1 MRPDCPES
9 EGDLDRVRRGP
20 SGLAPNGAQDRGPSR
35 RQPPMDTGER
45 APRPIGK
52 WETLTA
58 VGVQGAV
65 VVALVAVGAV
75 RIATPAAPRSLVAVA
90 AAAAIAAAVP
100 WRVDVRPARP
110 RADLVAASLV
120 IGLLVVGPVNLVL
133 AVPLGV
139 GLATVLTARS
149 MRCGV
154 IRTVATAL
162 PVAIGCLVFS
172 AAGGLRGAPM
182 TSWPAALGAGVAFA
196 LLARISREV
205 TEESIFAVERS
216 IVTASIL
223 AGGIGSVCAAT
234 VVAGTVIVGAQGWM
248 AVALLAPAVVS
259 MIVGA
264 HVLAGQR
271 EARRR
276 FERLA
281 SASSRTIGLQSFDAA
296 LRQAASEAR
305 VLLDGSS
312 AVCMASTRKGE
323 WAGVIASSDD
333 VTAAPAELC
342 RAVSEWLGTGRTDER
357 AGGELRAVTGYLLP
371 EAASVVTATDG
382 TGGFAIMVLR
392 VAEPDA
398 AGSAR
403 AELLAA
409 FVSQAALISTNAL
422 LFEQAEDALRQ
433 QVDMNRQKD
442 EFLAAVSHELRTPL
456 ASMIGSVD
464 TLRRLDARM
473 TEDARERF
481 FTIAQRQG
489 KRLQRLI
496 EELLL
501 TASLD
506 HRQELVIGLPCRLDE
521 ILEEVA
527 VDLSSQAEGRIT
539 VRCSPGAEVIST
551 DSNKLRQAVTNLVE
565 NATKYAGEGPI
576 EVSAR
581 EVADRIEIRVVD
593 HGPGIAPEDR
603 SRAFERFVQLDGSST
618 RSQGGTGLGLYLCT
632 RVAELLEAD
641 LRLVETPGG
650 GATFVVSLPRSHS
663 TAVEVEGGPAGHAGF
678 AASPLRN
685 GRADGPKRSGLDR
698 SLLDLR
704 RGPSSGPAA
713 GLGARPVVPAGLR
726 PHPRSD

>member
-1 MRPDCPES
+1 
-9 EGDLDRVRRGP
+9 
-20 SGLAPNGAQDRGPSR
+20 
-35 RQPPMDTGER
+35 MDTGGR
-45 APRPIGK
+45 APRPIGT

-58 VGVQGAV
+58 LGAQGAV
-65 VVALVAVGAV
+65 VAVLVTVGAV
-75 RIATPAAPRSLVAVA
+75 RIATPSAPRSLAAVA
-90 AAAAIAAAVP
+90 AAAAAAAAVP
-100 WRVDVRPARP
+100 WRVDLRPGRP
-110 RADLVAASLV
+110 RADLVAAALV

-133 AVPLGV
+133 VVPLGV

-149 MRCGV
+149 LRCGL

-162 PVAIGCLVFS
+162 PVAVGCIVFS
-172 AAGGLRGAPM
+172 AAGGVRGAPM
-182 TSWPAALGAGVAFA
+182 RSWPAALAAGVVFA
-196 LLARISREV
+196 LFARVSREV
-205 TEESIFAVERS
+205 TEEPVADVNRS
-216 IVTASIL
+216 IVAASVF
-223 AGGIGSVCAAT
+223 AGGLGAVCAAT

-248 AVALLAPAVVS
+248 AVALLAPAVAS
-259 MIVGA
+259 MIAGA

-271 EARRR
+271 DARRR

-296 LRQAASEAR
+296 LRQAAGEAR
-305 VLLDGSS
+305 ILLDGAS
-312 AVCMASTRKGE
+312 AVCMASTRDGE
-323 WAGVIASSDD
+323 WAGVIVGPDD
-333 VTAAPAELC
+333 EIVAPPELC
-342 RAVSEWLGTGRTDER
+342 RAVAEWVGAGRTDER

-371 EAASVVTATDG
+371 EAASVVTATDA
-382 TGGFAIMVLR
+382 TGCFAIMVLR
-392 VAEPDA
+392 GSEPEA

-422 LFEQAEDALRQ
+422 LFQQAEDALRQ

-464 TLRRLDARM
+464 TLRRLDGRM

-506 HRQELVIGLPCRLDE
+506 HRQELVVGAPCRLDE

-551 DSNKLRQAVTNLVE
+551 DPNKLRQVLTNLVE

-581 EVADRIEIRVVD
+581 EVADRIEVRVVD

-618 RSQGGTGLGLYLCT
+618 RSQGGTGLGLYLCK

-641 LRLVETPGG
+641 LRLAETPGG
-650 GATFVVSLPRSHS
+650 GATFVVSLPRAHS
-663 TAVEVEGGPAGHAGF
+663 SALHLPQSGPVGSAGF
-678 AASPLRN
+678 AVSPLRS
-685 GRADGPKRSGLDR
+685 GPASGSGPKGSGPKGSGPKGSGPKGSGLDR
-698 SLLDLR
+698 SLLDLT

-726 PHPRSD
+726 RRPQAD